1 MKKILSALSIL
12 ALLASF
18 AACDPIDKKT
28 PAPET
33 PTTEAPSDE
42 TPGDGETPGG
52 ETPG

>member
-1 MKKILSALSIL
+1 MKKILSAISII

-33 PTTEAPSDE
+33 PTTE
-42 TPGDGETPGG
+42 TPDNGETPGEG
-52 ETPG
+52 ETVT